1 MELLGG
7 ECHTSAWAERVDRPL
22 QGNASDVRGGGRR
35 VEFWKVGEGKSG
47 CTERRRVTPANWLA
61 RTPARPH
68 ARSRRQRVFQ
78 ESLLRLNKC

>member
-35 VEFWKVGEGKSG
+35 VEFGRLAKAKAVAQNGGEL
-47 CTERRRVTPANWLA
+47 RRQIGS
-61 RTPARPH
+61 PARPH